1 MLSVVIVNYKNPA
14 LLRLCL
20 RSLAKVISPS
30 FRHEIIVVDIA
41 SDVETKQVVL
51 EFPSVRS
58 VAFKQ
63 NIGYTR
69 GVNEGIKAARG
80 DAVFIANSDIIP
92 LEGSLESMYAYLK
105 DHHEIGMLGPQLLNF
120 NGSRQQSCFRF
131 YTPLTIACRRT
142 VLGSLPF
149 GRRAL
154 DRFAMADKD
163 LSKPMEADW
172 LMGSAL
178 MVSKRAID
186 NVGLMDESLFLY
198 MSDVDWPRQFWENGY
213 RVVFYPEA
221 RMYHY
226 HMRESRS
233 RLGSLDALFNRQT
246 RQHIKDAIRYFRK
259 NGLHHLS
266 HI

>member
-105 DHHEIGMLGPQLLNF
+105 DHHEIGMLGPKLLNF
-120 NGSRQQSCFRF
+120 DGSRQQSCFRF
-131 YTPLTIACRRT
+131 YTPLTILYRRT
-142 VLGSLPF
+142 FLGILPF
-149 GRRAL
+149 AKKALGRFTMN
-154 DRFAMADKD
+154 DVNM
-163 LSKPMEADW
+163 SKTIDVDW

-178 MVSKRAID
+178 MTSKEAVKKI
-186 NVGLMDESLFLY
+186 GLMDENLSLYF
-198 MSDVDWPRQFWENGY
+198 SEVD
-213 RVVFYPEA
+213 
-221 RMYHY
+221 
-226 HMRESRS
+226 
-233 RLGSLDALFNRQT
+233 
-246 RQHIKDAIRYFRK
+246 
-259 NGLHHLS
+259 
-266 HI
+266 